1 MLHRLFLVLLTLTQ
15 FAWAGPLH
23 DAAAGGNLDKVKEM
37 VEIQKMKVD
46 SWDGYGVTPLCYAA
60 RDGQLA
66 VCRYLVEKGAKVN
79 FKPKE
84 QGPSSYLGTNGP
96 LDNAISNGH
105 LEVVEYL
112 VSQGAN
118 VNAPGYAAYSPLHS
132 ARTVEIARFLI
143 DHGAK
148 LDAPNMHGD
157 YPLDAA
163 MLNGHQEVVV
173 YLLSRGAPWKP
184 ESHGQTPLHR
194 AASAGYNDLVVF
206 FLTTYGIEDITDQGT
221 TPLMKAAANG
231 RGSTVKLLLERGA
244 DRTRRNKQGKTALD
258 LARANGDPTTI
269 KLLSP

>member
-1 MLHRLFLVLLTLTQ
+1 MTVKDPGMLHRLFLVLFTLTQ

-46 SWDGYGVTPLCYAA
+46 SWDGYGV
-60 RDGQLA
+60 
-66 VCRYLVEKGAKVN
+66 
-79 FKPKE
+79 
-84 QGPSSYLGTNGP
+84 
-96 LDNAISNGH
+96 
-105 LEVVEYL
+105 
-112 VSQGAN
+112 
-118 VNAPGYAAYSPLHS
+118 
-132 ARTVEIARFLI
+132 
-143 DHGAK
+143 
-148 LDAPNMHGD
+148 
-157 YPLDAA
+157 
-163 MLNGHQEVVV
+163 
-173 YLLSRGAPWKP
+173 
-184 ESHGQTPLHR
+184 TPLHR

-244 DRTRRNKQGKTALD
+244 DRTRRNKQGKAALD